1 MSFIMKKILSTIL
14 TVVIISAMMIMPNV
28 VEASTPPYDLK
39 YHTKEEIVEKAK
51 ELNIDINHIDTF
63 DEEPV
68 FVAPNYNPGSL
79 SQESK
84 DMSLNTLNLCRYI
97 AGIPDDVTI
106 DSSYEELTQ
115 AGSLVNAAN
124 DELTHYPDKPE
135 SMSQDLYDIGR
146 TGTSRSNLFWSSADS
161 GGPESIIFGYM
172 DDSDAGNIQVV
183 GHRRWILNP
192 SMKKTAFGHVG
203 NYLSMYAFD
212 RSREEEF
219 VGDYVA
225 WPAQEHPIELFEGQ
239 VFSFSLNSRYYDAV
253 DINTLKVTV
262 TSETQGKTWTLTN
275 GSSEGSLYADNNYYG
290 MNRCVIFKVGDFK
303 AGDTINVKI
312 EGITKNGVESP
323 IEYTTHLFS
332 LTSIEPA
339 QEKVTMNVG
348 DMMYASRLFNEHSL
362 IGVYNNIGFEISAS
376 NDNVEI
382 KKAYDDYTITAKAN
396 GKTTIT
402 IKADNGAELTID
414 IIIGDVPLL
423 GDVDGDG
430 VVTIIDAT
438 QIQLYLAEL
447 KTSKPI
453 ELETADADMDGYIGI
468 CDVTVIQRYLASIPI
483 ATPVGEP
490 IEI

>member
-1 MSFIMKKILSTIL
+1 MKRFLSTIL
-14 TVVIISAMMIMPNV
+14 TVVIISAMMIIPNV
-28 VEASTPPYDLK
+28 VEASTPTYDLE
-39 YHTKEEIVEKAK
+39 YHTKEEIVEKTK

-63 DEEPV
+63 DEDPV
-68 FVAPNYNPGSL
+68 FVGPNYNPGSL

-106 DSSYEELTQ
+106 DSSYEELAQ

-124 DELTHYPDKPE
+124 DELSHYPDKPE
-135 SMSQDLYDIGR
+135 SMSQDLYDLGS

-161 GGPESIIFGYM
+161 GGPESIIAGYM
-172 DDSDAGNIQVV
+172 DDSDAGNIKVV
-183 GHRRWILNP
+183 GHRRWVLNP

-203 NYLSMYAFD
+203 NYLSMYAID

-219 VGDYVA
+219 SGDYVS
-225 WPAQEHPIELFEGQ
+225 WPAKEQPIELFEGQ
-239 VFSFSLNSRYYDAV
+239 VFSISLNNKYYDEV
-253 DINTLKVTV
+253 NIDNLTVYV
-262 TSETQGKTWTLTN
+262 TSESQNKTWTLTKDSN
-275 GSSEGSLYADNNYYG
+275 EGKLYADNNWYG
-290 MNRCVIFKVGDFK
+290 MNRCIIFKIGEFK
-303 AGDTINVKI
+303 AEDNINVRI
-312 EGITKNGVESP
+312 EGVTKNGVESP
-323 IEYTTHLFS
+323 IEYSTHLFS
-332 LTSIEPA
+332 LTSIEPVK
-339 QEKVTMNVG
+339 EKVTMNVG
-348 DMMYASRLFNEHSL
+348 DMMYASRLFNENSL
-362 IGVYNNIGFEISAS
+362 IGGYNRIGFEISAS

-402 IKADNGAELTID
+402 IKADNGEELSID
-414 IIIGDVPLL
+414 IIIGDIPLL